1 MFQLL
6 DSHLLEKLQLP
17 GEEVVFLD
25 DIGANLSAARKVGIT
40 TIKVADIHTAIG
52 ELQVS
57 LHVKNARETCSK
69 IWWAKLYL
77 LT

>member
-25 DIGANLSAARKVGIT
+25 DIGANLSAARKVGIN
-40 TIKVADIHTAIG
+40 TIKVVDIHPAIG
-52 ELQVS
+52 ELQVN
-57 LHVKNARETCSK
+57 LRE
-69 IWWAKLYL
+69 KLV
-77 LT
+77 